1 MYQYKQK
8 LFFHYLNTWGM
19 YYEYISTTKQVLI
32 SVKTG
37 PTRTIFST
45 KLQ

>member
-1 MYQYKQK
+1 
-8 LFFHYLNTWGM
+8 M